1 MAEAKSPR
9 RPSDRR
15 APEGR
20 AEARPAASDA
30 LAPEGRA
37 KARPGAGDALA
48 PEARAESRRRVT
60 DARVLGALA
69 HPLRVALLNHLM
81 AFGPRTASECAEV
94 VGASA
99 SNCSWHLRQ
108 LARYQLVEPVDSAD
122 GRERPWRAVATG
134 LEYGGP
140 EAGPAARAAN
150 EALTALWLD
159 EDFRLA
165 REFVRRQ
172 DEADPDWRQVNGL
185 SNYELRLSAEELG
198 RLRDQLDAL
207 IRPYIGLTRQNP
219 PPEAKPVHVSL
230 LAFLRPEAL

>member
-1 MAEAKSPR
+1 MAETNR
-9 RPSDRR
+9 RRKVGDRR
-15 APEGR
+15 V
-20 AEARPAASDA
+20 AET
-30 LAPEGRA
+30 
-37 KARPGAGDALA
+37 
-48 PEARAESRRRVT
+48 RAESRRTLT

-122 GRERPWRAVATG
+122 GRERPWRAAATG
-134 LEYGGP
+134 FDYGGP
-140 EAGPAARAAN
+140 EEGPAARAAD

-165 REFVRRQ
+165 REFLRWQ
-172 DEADPDWRQVNGL
+172 DQADPDWRRV
-185 SNYELRLSAEELG
+185 SAHSTYELRLSAEELG

-207 IRPYIGLTRQNP
+207 IRPYIGLTRQDP